1 VTLAPCIPN
10 KTSLYSTLC
19 STYMFMNTSSEI
31 LTRRNRPPEL
41 VVDLIQSWKMREGWI
56 TLAKFDLH
64 NSYRRTTFGPFW
76 ITIQQS
82 IWILSINLVFTKLL
96 GMPTSDFLPIVA
108 IGIVVWSLIQNLI
121 SSSATIYTS
130 SSSQIKS
137 STIPLPF
144 YIFQSIFSTVLSF
157 LHTLLAL
164 LFLPLVAQ
172 VSLNPIALLTSP
184 FVITAMLL
192 NGLFMSL
199 WMAPLAARY
208 RDVSTTIPVI
218 LQILLFLTPVFWSA
232 EIITDREIVV
242 LLNPLAWFIQ
252 TFRAP
257 FLGEKVHALAIIGIL
272 LLTVANALV
281 AMFVYPRTKR
291 KVNLWI

>member
-1 VTLAPCIPN
+1 MIRITR
-10 KTSLYSTLC
+10 
-19 STYMFMNTSSEI
+19 NTRSRI
-31 LTRRNRPPEL
+31 IDPHLEL
-41 VVDLIQSWKMREGWI
+41 FVDLFHAWKLREGWI
-56 TLAKFDLH
+56 TLAKFDLQ
-64 NSYRRTTFGPFW
+64 NNYRRTTFGPFW

-108 IGIVVWSLIQNLI
+108 IGIVIWSLIQNLI
-121 SSSATIYTS
+121 SSSANIYSS

-137 STIPLPF
+137 SNIPLPF
-144 YIFQSIFSTVLSF
+144 YIFQSLFSTLLSF
-157 LHTLLAL
+157 LHTFLAL
-164 LFLPLVAQ
+164 LFLPFLAHI
-172 VSLNPIALLTSP
+172 SLNPIALITSP
-184 FVITAMLL
+184 FVIVVMLL

-218 LQILLFLTPVFWSA
+218 LQVLLFLTPVFWSS
-232 EIITDREIVV
+232 EIITGREIVV

-257 FLGEKVHALAIIGIL
+257 FLDEQVHTLAIVGIL
-272 LLTVANALV
+272 LLTITNAII
-281 AMFVYPRTKR
+281 AIFVYPRTKR
-291 KVNLWI
+291 RVNLWI